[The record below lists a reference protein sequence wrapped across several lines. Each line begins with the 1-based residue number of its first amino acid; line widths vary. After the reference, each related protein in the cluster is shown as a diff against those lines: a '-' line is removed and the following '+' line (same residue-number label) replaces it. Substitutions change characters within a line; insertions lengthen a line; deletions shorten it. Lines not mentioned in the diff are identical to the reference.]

1 MRIDPGAHASTG
13 NNPYHRH
20 MDWARRHG
28 QLFAEWHLLELAP
41 QAGAVNRGMFVTAC
55 GESLGDEE
63 FMLERVDAE
72 SALGSRCSA
81 CQGIALA
88 RKRP

>member
-1 MRIDPGAHASTG
+1 
-13 NNPYHRH
+13 

-28 QLFAEWHLLELAP
+28 QLFAQWHLLELAP
-41 QAGAVNRGMFVTAC
+41 QAGAINRGMFVAAC

-63 FMLERVDAE
+63 FMLERGEVEPAVGD
-72 SALGSRCSA
+72 RCSA

-88 RKRP
+88 RTEP